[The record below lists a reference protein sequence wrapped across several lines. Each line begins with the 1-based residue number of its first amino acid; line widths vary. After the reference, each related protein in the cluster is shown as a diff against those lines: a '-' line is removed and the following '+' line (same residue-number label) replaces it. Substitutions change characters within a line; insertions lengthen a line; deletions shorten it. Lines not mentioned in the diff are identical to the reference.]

1 MSIAGNTQ
9 QLQQDLQNE
18 LTTANQLLRLITIEL
33 QKIKKIT
40 NPGGE
45 LETNIKENTAIMAT
59 LANIQHI
66 SISNLPP
73 LKHTELDMT
82 QQTTQ
87 NMSYQQHDSFRSM
100 DES

>member
-1 MSIAGNTQ
+1 
-9 QLQQDLQNE
+9 
-18 LTTANQLLRLITIEL
+18 
-33 QKIKKIT
+33 
-40 NPGGE
+40 
-45 LETNIKENTAIMAT
+45 MAT

-82 QQTTQ
+82 QHTTQ